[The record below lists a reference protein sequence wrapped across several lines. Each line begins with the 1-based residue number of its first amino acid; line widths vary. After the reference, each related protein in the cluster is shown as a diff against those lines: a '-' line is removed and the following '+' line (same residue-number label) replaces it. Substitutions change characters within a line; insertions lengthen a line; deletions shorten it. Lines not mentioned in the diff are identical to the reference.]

1 MNVYKA
7 TGDKK
12 FLETMFDKLYK
23 FHQWWYAERDHNHN
37 GICEYGSTDALS
49 LLPVGKAAW
58 TTAYALTM
66 P

>member
-1 MNVYKA
+1 MKYSNVVVAGGGMPSA
-7 TGDKK
+7 T
-12 FLETMFDKLYK
+12 TITT
-23 FHQWWYAERDHNHN
+23 ASAN
-37 GICEYGSTDALS
+37 TVPPTALS